1 MGKAAAEF
9 PKINGLLRLGPR
21 AGCGAPCFCP
31 PVAPNARSRVAPG
44 ESGKS
49 GPEPAPEG
57 DPNADMGPELL
68 DGKEAWGEATRAEA
82 DRGQPTPRKKAVL
95 GLGDICT
102 ALERTWL
109 KMVTVC
115 TVGTV
120 VRGCAGK
127 RKLGVGVKLA
137 LKAQAA
143 PRRKEWLVEGVE

>member
-9 PKINGLLRLGPR
+9 PKMKGLLRLGPR
-21 AGCGAPCFCP
+21 AGCGTPCFCP
-31 PVAPNARSRVAPG
+31 HVAPHACWRVAPG
-44 ESGKS
+44 EHGKS
-49 GPEPAPEG
+49 GPEPAAEG
-57 DPNADMGPELL
+57 DPSVDMGAEML
-68 DGKEAWGEATRAEA
+68 DGNEGWGEATRAEA
-82 DRGQPTPRKKAVL
+82 DRGQPTPCELAVL
-95 GLGDICT
+95 FLGDICT

-127 RKLGVGVKLA
+127 MKLVVGVKLA
-137 LKAQAA
+137 LKAQVA